1 MSTSTLLALAIC
13 RQSDKLARSTLNLS
27 VIIHDDTVWATLYT
41 TREGTELRYYSKI
54 NNNNNM
60 KPYYLF
66 IITFNLNLGI
76 S

>member
-1 MSTSTLLALAIC
+1 MSDSTLLTLAIC

-27 VIIHDDTVWATLYT
+27 VIIHDDTAWATLYT

-66 IITFNLNLGI
+66 IYLFKVKLTK